1 MAYHKIPRKFD
12 CPGIVDDLKNRLLYS
27 DDIDSNAINIIADI
41 IGTSKRTVYAVL
53 DGDIKLSLD
62 FLHAA
67 TIATDGDPEITKYL
81 EPEGFRMKK
90 IGETIAPDKATL
102 AEECLD
108 DVPALAKFHAVLTVP
123 DVKLYQVELA
133 RNAVIAELEQNVNKW
148 NADRDS
154 QKGEVQCR

>member
-12 CPGIVDDLKNRLLYS
+12 CPEIASDLKNRLLYS
-27 DDIDSNAINIIADI
+27 DDINAGAIQTIADI
-41 IGTSKRTVYAVL
+41 MGASKRTVYATL

-81 EPEGFRMKK
+81 EPDGFRLKK
-90 IGETIAPDKATL
+90 IGETIKPDKATL

-108 DVPALAKFHAVLTVP
+108 DVPALAKFHAVLSDP
-123 DVKLYQVELA
+123 ESKSYQVELA
-133 RNAVIAELEQNVNKW
+133 RNTVIAELEQNVNKW
-148 NADRDS
+148 KQDR
-154 QKGEVQCR
+154 